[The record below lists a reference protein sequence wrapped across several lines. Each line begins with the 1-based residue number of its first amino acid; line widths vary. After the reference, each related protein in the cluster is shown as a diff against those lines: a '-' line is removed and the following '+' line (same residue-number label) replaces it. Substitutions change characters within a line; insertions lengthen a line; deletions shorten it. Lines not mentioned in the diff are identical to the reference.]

1 MHPCPPELTGLAFDR
16 GRLLENPTKRRSYP
30 AAAFIEETII
40 MESTDIVTRDKLVAD
55 LKVVVADAEELLRLT
70 AGQAGE
76 KIAAARDKIQRGL
89 EQAKNKLVE
98 LEGKAVEKTKA
109 AARATDVYVH
119 ENPWKSVGIAAGAGF
134 LLGWLLGRK

>member
-1 MHPCPPELTGLAFDR
+1 
-16 GRLLENPTKRRSYP
+16 
-30 AAAFIEETII
+30 

-55 LKVVVADAEELLRLT
+55 LKVVVADAEELLKLT

-89 EQAKNKLVE
+89 EQAKTKLVE

-109 AARATDVYVH
+109 AARATDAYVH
-119 ENPWKSVGIAAGAGF
+119 DNPWKSVGIAAGVGF